1 MIPNKQ
7 RVDLYQVAAI
17 LFLYSP
23 CIDLSIV
30 YEQIRPWLAW
40 MLAPNVSKTLDR
52 VIRCFSQIQNFRKK
66 LFLLFLIKDAM
77 SEFWP
82 IN

>member
-7 RVDLYQVAAI
+7 RVDLYHMAAI

-30 YEQIRPWLAW
+30 DKQIRPWLACP
-40 MLAPNVSKTLDR
+40 ADVSKTLDLDR
-52 VIRCFSQIQNFRKK
+52 VITDVKSNSKLLANFH
-66 LFLLFLIKDAM
+66 
-77 SEFWP
+77 
-82 IN
+82 